1 MNAWFR
7 FYYKAT
13 GRLIRCDYI
22 LYANKETKEY
32 LGVNGLVETEIAVDT
47 ISETCHQDKDGH
59 GKTVFLMAG
68 RMIYRKGVPLLFDA
82 LETLPKN
89 YDYEVRIVGDGSDM
103 AKLQKRYRQSVKLQK
118 HVTFAGRV
126 PFLQMKDEYAK
137 ADVFVMPS
145 IRETSG
151 SVMLEAMSNGIPLI
165 AVNRFG
171 SGMLLNDDLGWT
183 FDGKVKQDFIESLAT
198 AMAECI
204 KHPEEVKRKGR
215 NMLEAAKKYTWE
227 VKATHFM
234 KIYEM
239 LLNGKK

>member
-13 GRLIRCDYI
+13 GRLKRCDYI

-47 ISETCHQDKDGH
+47 ISETCHQYKDGH

-82 LETLPKN
+82 LETLPEN
-89 YDYEVRIVGDGSDM
+89 YDYEVRIVGDGPDM

-118 HVTFAGRV
+118 HVTFTGRV

-145 IRETSG
+145 IRETGG

-215 NMLEAAKKYTWE
+215 NMLEVAKKYTWE